1 MPLRFVSRAQWGAKP
16 PKSVTKRAPSDLLGV
31 AVHWFGTPRAAASH
45 DGCAA
50 LLRSVQG
57 THMGPNG
64 LGVPSGGADIGYNHA
79 VCPHGKAFTLRGFG
93 VQTGA
98 NGDSA
103 SNRDFAAVVFMAG
116 TGDETPSPEALETLA
131 EVIRMWQRK
140 GAGPLVKPHRF
151 FTGSDCPGPDLLDW
165 VDLKPPPWKERK
177 TAAART
183 PVRDETPDWLLDFIH
198 WRLADG
204 GDRKLRPKGLPKPIP
219 ASALEAAAR
228 MERMVNVMG
237 PQESF
242 LDWAAWRLAGQKK
255 EDRPRSVPQQIP
267 KAWRDAFR
275 RLEKMFAGGST
286 SPARTVSAATTDA
299 GPVGKQTSLVAEPRA
314 TRAQL
319 ERHMLARPH
328 GEYTETN
335 VRQILGRYLT
345 TSRAAGLDPLIVVSQ
360 MILETGNLTS
370 FWSQVPRRNPAGIGV
385 TGEPDVG
392 ISFPSWKAAVRAH
405 VGRLLAY
412 AIAKGGESPAQ
423 RELIDEALAVR
434 PLSETLRGVAPTLA
448 GLTGTWAADPKYD
461 GKIARIANEIRA
473 SG

>member
-1 MPLRFVSRAQWGAKP
+1 MALRFVSRAQWGAKP
-16 PKSVTKRAPSDLLGV
+16 PKAVTKRAPSDLLGV

-45 DGCAA
+45 DGCVA

-177 TAAART
+177 TTAART

-275 RLEKMFAGGST
+275 RLEKMFAGDST
-286 SPARTVSAATTDA
+286 SPALTVSAATTDA

-345 TSRAAGLDPLIVVSQ
+345 TSSAAGLDPLIVVSQ